1 MTERVEVAVVGGG
14 LAGAAVATALARAGR
29 EVVVIERQPVWR
41 WRACGVFSSPASVVE
56 LARLG
61 LDAGTIRRV
70 GRSIPAMRVETPG
83 GTTFRLTYGGEAERA
98 AGAVGFDRSGLDD
111 ALLRL
116 AQEAGAD
123 VRRGT
128 TVVSLDLPRSAGT
141 REPTT
146 LGIEGGRRIQA
157 RVVVGA
163 DGIRSVVAR
172 AAGVARRARL
182 PPRIGLTYHLKGD
195 DDSAHDARMV
205 VIPGGYCGIAP
216 VPGGLVNVGIVL
228 EDRVRLRQLESDGAA
243 AVTESVVAALPPLPD
258 GGFEPWRTGSRVE
271 PVAGAW
277 PLGHRVSRRAGDGWL
292 LVGDAAGF
300 LDPFTGEGIHRALVS
315 ARLAAAAIGGHLA
328 GRSGALPAYERAMSN
343 RFSGKD
349 VVSWLVQ
356 MFLGRRALF
365 EYAARRLAS
374 RPAERQT
381 MSLVMG
387 DLVPARGALDPRFL
401 AALLVP

>member
-29 EVVVIERQPVWR
+29 DVVVIERQPVWR

-157 RVVVGA
+157 RVVVGS
-163 DGIRSVVAR
+163 DRWLWSDLL
-172 AAGVARRARL
+172 GVR
-182 PPRIGLTYHLKGD
+182 
-195 DDSAHDARMV
+195 
-205 VIPGGYCGIAP
+205 PGSS
-216 VPGGLVNVGIVL
+216 GGA
-228 EDRVRLRQLESDGAA
+228 S
-243 AVTESVVAALPPLPD
+243 
-258 GGFEPWRTGSRVE
+258 
-271 PVAGAW
+271 
-277 PLGHRVSRRAGDGWL
+277 SRR
-292 LVGDAAGF
+292 
-300 LDPFTGEGIHRALVS
+300 
-315 ARLAAAAIGGHLA
+315 
-328 GRSGALPAYERAMSN
+328 
-343 RFSGKD
+343 
-349 VVSWLVQ
+349 
-356 MFLGRRALF
+356 
-365 EYAARRLAS
+365 
-374 RPAERQT
+374 
-381 MSLVMG
+381 
-387 DLVPARGALDPRFL
+387 
-401 AALLVP
+401 

>member
-29 EVVVIERQPVWR
+29 DVVVIERQPVWR

-98 AGAVGFDRSGLDD
+98 
-111 ALLRL
+111 
-116 AQEAGAD
+116 D

-157 RVVVGA
+157 RVVVGS